1 MVQYTHMN
9 RTIGIII
16 LVVIA
21 VIAAAA
27 ALIVYNR
34 GNLTPEAVAS
44 RFYGEWIKTRRTGD
58 PIERGL
64 HRESTYV
71 TRPLGTTITAQREK
85 QQGFD
90 PVLCSSTVPDGFRVV
105 PVTVGLTST
114 STRTRVTV
122 ELMYPDEQKNVDVF
136 IIKDGSWWRIDEIDC
151 PVPAA
156 A

>member
-1 MVQYTHMN
+1 MN

-21 VIAAAA
+21 VIAAGA

-44 RFYGEWIKTRRTGD
+44 RFYGEWLNSRRTGD

-71 TRPLGTTITAQREK
+71 THLLGTVITSQSEK
-85 QQGFD
+85 QKGFD
-90 PVLCSSTVPDGFRVV
+90 PVLCGNTVPQGFRVI
-105 PVTVGLTST
+105 PMTTTPTGT
-114 STRTRVTV
+114 STRARVTV
-122 ELMYPDEQKNVDVF
+122 ELMYPSQQKSAEVF
-136 IIKDGSWWRIDEIDC
+136 MVKYGSWWRIDEIDC
-151 PVPAA
+151 PAIAA
-156 A
+156 

>member
-1 MVQYTHMN
+1 MN

-34 GNLTPEAVAS
+34 GNLTPEAVTS
-44 RFYGEWIKTRRTGD
+44 RFYGEWITSRGNGD

-71 TRPLGTTITAQREK
+71 TQLLGTTVASAREK
-85 QQGFD
+85 QPGYD
-90 PVLCSSTVPDGFRVV
+90 PVLCSTNVPQGFRIA
-105 PVTVGLTST
+105 PVTTGLTGT
-114 STRTRVTV
+114 STRARVNV
-122 ELMYPDEQKNVDVF
+122 QLMYAGEQKNAEVLL
-136 IIKDGSWWRIDEIDC
+136 IKDGSWWRIDEIDC